1 MKHIIKYLVTILIS
15 ILFFIIGDIA
25 VKGAWLN
32 RIDNADYILNHKLG
46 VDKLN
51 KSKIILIKFIAEKN
65 NVSDVKFFDGLTIQV
80 MNTQYKELIN
90 GVIRKGIVQFDLSC
104 VSRSNKLL
112 VIISPI
118 TGNEITI
125 NSELSNFEMKL
136 DASELLIKQKANKKR
151 N

>member
-1 MKHIIKYLVTILIS
+1 
-15 ILFFIIGDIA
+15 
-25 VKGAWLN
+25 
-32 RIDNADYILNHKLG
+32 
-46 VDKLN
+46 
-51 KSKIILIKFIAEKN
+51 
-65 NVSDVKFFDGLTIQV
+65 VSDVKFFDGLTIQV